1 MLTEKNYSSEKNFK
15 NQRSIFIQ
23 WPLLFKDSTDIQQI
37 LEIKKKRKKSEIIK
51 VGKSSFNKK
60 ATMNNII
67 KHYKTKI

>member
-1 MLTEKNYSSEKNFK
+1 MLIEKNYNSEKNFK

-23 WPLLFKDSTDIQQI
+23 WPLLFKDSADIQQI
-37 LEIKKKRKKSEIIK
+37 LEIKKSKKGEIIK
-51 VGKSSFNKK
+51 VGKSYFNKK